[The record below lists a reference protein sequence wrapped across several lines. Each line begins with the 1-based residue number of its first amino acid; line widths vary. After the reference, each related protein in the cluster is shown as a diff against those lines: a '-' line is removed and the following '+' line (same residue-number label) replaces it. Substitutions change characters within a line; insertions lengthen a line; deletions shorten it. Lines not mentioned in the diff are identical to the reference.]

1 MPASDLMNSVLAAEG
16 PLGHTLDKILVGSE
30 TFGLTMNTLTLILA
44 FGLYLWFMS
53 VVAKAIAVGPESE
66 GNERYLTKGRF
77 SQIVEVLVLLLRD
90 QFIRPQLGEQTNK
103 FLPFLLTLF
112 FFILV
117 NNLLGLVPLLDIQHL
132 FGHFVLGDSH
142 WAVVGGTPT
151 GRITTNAALALV
163 AFLVWTV
170 AGIKSN
176 GVIGW
181 LKHFMAGAPWYVAPI
196 VIVVEVIGMLVKPTA
211 LTIRLFANMTAGH
224 VLLAALVGFSGLA
237 FAGFLGDGGSAGGWA
252 GAMGITLVSLASS
265 TVILFLELFVAFLQ
279 AFVFTFLTTVFI
291 AQMVHHDHD
300 HDEDHEHADSHLG
313 PAIPEDSAMGAA

>member
-1 MPASDLMNSVLAAEG
+1 MPASAFMQTLAAGG
-16 PLGHTLDKILVGSE
+16 PLDHTLDKILFGSE
-30 TFGLTMNTLTLILA
+30 TFGLTMNTLTLILG
-44 FGLYLWFMS
+44 FGLYLWFMT

-66 GNERYLTKGRF
+66 GNERYLTKGRLA
-77 SQIVEVLVLLLRD
+77 QMVEVLVLLMRD

-132 FGHFVLGDSH
+132 IGSAWGDPGF
-142 WAVVGGTPT
+142 ALIGGTPT
-151 GRITTNAALALV
+151 GRITTNAALALI
-163 AFLVWTV
+163 AFIIWTQ

-176 GVIGW
+176 GIVGW

-196 VIVVEVIGMLVKPTA
+196 VIIVEVIGMLVKPTA

-224 VLLAALVGFSGLA
+224 VLLAALIGFSGLS
-237 FAGFLGDGGSAGGWA
+237 FYGFLGDGFTWGGLGGSL
-252 GAMGITLVSLASS
+252 GITVVSLVSA
-265 TVILFLELFVAFLQ
+265 ILIFFLEVFVAFLQ

-291 AQMVHHDHD
+291 AQMLHHEHD
-300 HDEDHEHADSHLG
+300 HDEEHGHEHEDELG
-313 PAIPEDSAMGAA
+313 SAVPSTGAMGAA